1 MSTVDSKKTA
11 IVTGASSGLG
21 LAISEAYLK
30 MDYNV
35 VGNARTLPR
44 LQEAAASIGNPE
56 NFLLV
61 GGDIGDPATADKLFE
76 TGIEAF
82 GKIDI
87 LVNNAGIFIAKPVAD
102 FTQDDLESILST
114 NLKGFFYPAQA
125 AAKHMSANGSG
136 HIITITACIAMQPN
150 TKLPCLLTAMTKGGL
165 NHAVKALALEL
176 GPAGVQVNAVAPG
189 IIDTP
194 ILPRGE
200 ENWKFF
206 RTLAPNGKTG
216 VPQDIVDAVLY
227 LTGSDYVTG
236 AIMTVDGGSTAGT
249 W

>member
-1 MSTVDSKKTA
+1 MDAKKTA

-21 LAISEAYLK
+21 LAIAEAYLK
-30 MDYNV
+30 MGYNV
-35 VGNARTLPR
+35 VGNARTAER
-44 LQEAAASIGNPE
+44 LREAAASIGNPE

-61 GGDIGDPATADKLFE
+61 EGDIGKPETARTLFARA
-76 TGIEAF
+76 IEAF
-82 GKIDI
+82 EKVDI
-87 LVNNAGIFIAKPVAD
+87 LVANAGVFIAKPVGD
-102 FTQDDLESILST
+102 FTEEDVESILDT
-114 NLKGFFYPAQA
+114 NLKGFFYPAQE

-136 HIITITACIAMQPN
+136 HIIAITACIAMQPN
-150 TKLPCLLTAMTKGGL
+150 VKLPCLLTAMTKGGL
-165 NHAVKALALEL
+165 NHAVKGLALEL
-176 GPAGVQVNAVAPG
+176 GSSGVQVNGVAPG

-200 ENWKFF
+200 ENWAFF

-236 AIMTVDGGSTAGT
+236 SIMTVDGGSTAGT